1 MTCYSE
7 CQSITCVVF
16 DIQKWNN
23 FIFMEN
29 RVEISVFFPNLASN
43 SNKQA
48 NKQLYVYLFWKGNW
62 KNRKLEKVSK
72 NYFLSRYS
80 VTEGSLQISE
90 KKKSLLEVILA
101 NDDITDS
108 DNDANDYDDNCNDDV
123 LCWWW

>member
-1 MTCYSE
+1 
-7 CQSITCVVF
+7 
-16 DIQKWNN
+16 
-23 FIFMEN
+23 MEN